1 MRQADGFQS
10 LNQPWLTFMDPRTSD
25 RMKKF
30 WEIPYDSQT
39 ENTHDCEKNSIED
52 SVVTLILRSIMDE
65 PSIYI

>member
-1 MRQADGFQS
+1 
-10 LNQPWLTFMDPRTSD
+10 
-25 RMKKF
+25 MKKF

-39 ENTHDCEKNSIED
+39 ENTHDCEKNLIED